1 MSLMDNEKTTVS
13 MHKHLETM
21 HESLNVLDCSNWKG
35 EIIRINENKISGI
48 KVKSKEIVAQKI
60 SLKSHLLSQAQS
72 IIYPAEEKTHGSKQ
86 HFGMRLKSC
95 RPTAPFYCYKYPKV

>member
-21 HESLNVLDCSNWKG
+21 HESLNILDCSNWKG

-72 IIYPAEEKTHGSKQ
+72 IIYPAEEKTYWNKQ
-86 HFGMRLKSC
+86 HFGR
-95 RPTAPFYCYKYPKV
+95 R